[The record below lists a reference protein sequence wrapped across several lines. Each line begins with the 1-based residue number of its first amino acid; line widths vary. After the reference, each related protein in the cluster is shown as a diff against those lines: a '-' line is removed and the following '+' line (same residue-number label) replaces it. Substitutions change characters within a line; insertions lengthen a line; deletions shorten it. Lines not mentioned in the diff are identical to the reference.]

1 MTKNFFL
8 LSHHYK
14 ESNIFYLLMPQKI
27 YQFKAEGSE
36 IKPNPLCLE
45 NISKDFA
52 VNDMK
57 KRIK

>member
-1 MTKNFFL
+1 
-8 LSHHYK
+8 
-14 ESNIFYLLMPQKI
+14 MPQKI

-57 KRIK
+57 KRIKWMFQDFSTDLIQLY